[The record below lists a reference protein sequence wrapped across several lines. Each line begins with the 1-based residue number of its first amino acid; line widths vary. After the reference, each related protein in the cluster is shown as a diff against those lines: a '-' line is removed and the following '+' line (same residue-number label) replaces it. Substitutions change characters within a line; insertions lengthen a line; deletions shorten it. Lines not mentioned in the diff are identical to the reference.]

1 MPTSARRRAEFR
13 PHLLDL
19 LEHHARDVARNDQ
32 DDIDE
37 LHQILKRHLDDLSP
51 AQGEILVES
60 FFEEGKRAD
69 IAARRGMTES
79 TYDDHRQTAFKAL
92 RESLAV
98 DVEVSAAI
106 DRSIWYD
113 HLEELIE
120 RRVVR
125 LRGCSSSK
133 KGKCL
138 NSEGKRRY
146 ARGERPYARGER
158 RNVNLV
164 ECHFTST
171 AALCTHRASRID

>member
-1 MPTSARRRAEFR
+1 MPDGRS
-13 PHLLDL
+13 PLDL

-51 AQGEILVES
+51 AQGEILVER

-69 IAARRGMTES
+69 IAARRGIIES
-79 TYDDHRQTAFKAL
+79 SYDNHRQTAFKA
-92 RESLAV
+92 RESLAA
-98 DVEVSAAI
+98 DVEVSTGI

-120 RRVVR
+120 RRAVR

-138 NSEGKRRY
+138 NSEGKRGNSEGKR
-146 ARGERPYARGER
+146 RYARGER

-171 AALCTHRASRID
+171 AALCTRRFENRLAFVP